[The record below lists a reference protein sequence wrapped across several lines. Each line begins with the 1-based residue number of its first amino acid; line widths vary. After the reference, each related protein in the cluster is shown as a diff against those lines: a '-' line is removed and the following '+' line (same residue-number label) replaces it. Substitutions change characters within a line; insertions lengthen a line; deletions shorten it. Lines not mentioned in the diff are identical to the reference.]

1 MQVWVLTE
9 RPNGAEGVSLFCLG
23 LSKALFLTRY
33 ATTHLPR
40 SPSPALPNTHPRSG
54 RSPLLHSLPLF
65 QAFAREEALQVG
77 SAVRCQLA
85 ELGDG
90 GLGSLQL

>member
-40 SPSPALPNTHPRSG
+40 SPSPALPNAHPREGVHCSI
-54 RSPLLHSLPLF
+54 LSLSF
-65 QAFAREEALQVG
+65 YKWGEQKSNGA
-77 SAVRCQLA
+77 
-85 ELGDG
+85 G
-90 GLGSLQL
+90 GLETWD